1 MAAFIGCPEFAQ
13 KSLEPTKDLEPS
25 LAGSPVRS
33 SHVGA
38 RCTKPAASSPHA
50 WASVPLKGLA
60 GAVMLSGF
68 LVTGL
73 LMTQVD
79 APRLAGG
86 LPPSPQQV
94 GAGVPSAA
102 STHRS
107 ASLAVETPSALP
119 ALPALPAAVDDS
131 PPNDAIL
138 STTELRDLKE
148 CLKLDPAAGSSFAG
162 ASNGA
167 PLTRALLRGS
177 HAGAPGRRLAIL
189 PDCHQLI
196 KRANKIL
203 FVLLLA
209 ITVVQAFTLVACFVC
224 GDKVYFKYK
233 LENDC
238 FQVFYDNTLAQGERN
253 RKPCPRTNNKQI
265 ARWVHCPP
273 MTFLQKKLSCLSKNI
288 SESGREYWYKIKGDY
303 LMQGRGMEPATRYSI
318 PECTSTKKSN
328 PHRFGGVDCMVLDS
342 PKEASTFGTIATL
355 AYNSSSTVLNKAT
368 AVFKANVP
376 LLIYVLA
383 LHVLLQNVNLF
394 GLSLARDP

>member
-102 STHRS
+102 STHSS
-107 ASLAVETPSALP
+107 ASLAVEAPS

-148 CLKLDPAAGSSFAG
+148 CLKLDPAAGSSFSG

-209 ITVVQAFTLVACFVC
+209 ITVVQGLAIKACFDC
-224 GDKVYFKYK
+224 GLQKYLLLQ

-238 FQVFYDNTLAQGERN
+238 LQVHYDDNTGGVKQITTT
-253 RKPCPRTNNKQI
+253 CPRTNNTQI
-265 ARWVHCPP
+265 SKTLDCPP
-273 MTFLQKKLSCLSKNI
+273 MIYLQKKLICLFKNI
-288 SESGREYWYKIKGDY
+288 SQSSREYLYEISDKY
-303 LMQGRGMEPATRYSI
+303 LMYNPSRGMAPATENSI
-318 PECTSTKKSN
+318 PECN
-328 PHRFGGVDCMVLDS
+328 S
-342 PKEASTFGTIATL
+342 PPISEASSVSGIQCKDIGIVPFGTTAPV
-355 AYNSSSTVLNKAT
+355 AYTPSSTVLNKAT